1 MLAMTRT
8 ALAALLVAAAGSPAP
23 AQSLPPE
30 ARPDFDMEPRP
41 DRGPDVLDPEGG
53 TGFDAVPLPEPGEA
67 VAEEEAE
74 PKTREERLDDLF
86 ATLADP
92 DAPDAQVALRGIA
105 RLWSMSGSDS
115 MDLLLRRGREAMAA
129 EELEKAVAHF
139 ENLTRLDPDFAEGWN
154 ALATANFLRDE
165 YWMAVENIQA
175 TLALE
180 PRHFGALSGL
190 AVILERTGDD
200 AGALRAFRAALAVNP
215 HLDQARDAID
225 RLAPKVDGRD
235 I

>member
-1 MLAMTRT
+1 MLAMTRN
-8 ALAALLVAAAGSPAP
+8 ALAALLVAAAATSAS

-30 ARPDFDMEPRP
+30 ARPDFDLAPRP
-41 DRGPDVLDPEGG
+41 DPAPDLLDPEGG
-53 TGFDAVPLPEPGEA
+53 TGFDAVPLPEDGED
-67 VAEEEAE
+67 VAGDETE
-74 PKTREERLDDLF
+74 PKSREERLDDLF
-86 ATLADP
+86 ARLADP
-92 DAPDAQVALRGIA
+92 EVGDAEIALRGIS

-115 MDLLLRRGREAMAA
+115 MDLLLRRGREAMR
-129 EELEKAVAHF
+129 EEAYAKAVEHF
-139 ENLTRLDPDFAEGWN
+139 ANLTRLDPDFAEGWN

-165 YWMAVENIQA
+165 YWLAVEYIQA

-190 AVILERTGDD
+190 GVILERTGDE
-200 AGALRAFRAALAVNP
+200 AGALAAFRAALEINP
-215 HLDQARDAID
+215 HLDQAAQAVE